1 MGITLSPRGA
11 SPSSPSN
18 LSPLRSPLEDVTRHL
33 QTFYIN
39 SPRPLTRDTKKA
51 ARAGNQATALGGLQP
66 KSLLQAKP
74 LALLLSKAPPA
85 AHRGV
90 PFTAKKAGSPRPT
103 ETTNNN
109 RTPKTT
115 RQSTKTNITPEPTTP
130 DLKTVVHTTPRTDPS
145 AKPAA
150 PASATTPTAR
160 TSRIPVFAARPRV

>member
-1 MGITLSPRGA
+1 MG
-11 SPSSPSN
+11 
-18 LSPLRSPLEDVTRHL
+18 
-33 QTFYIN
+33 
-39 SPRPLTRDTKKA
+39 
-51 ARAGNQATALGGLQP
+51 
-66 KSLLQAKP
+66 
-74 LALLLSKAPPA
+74 
-85 AHRGV
+85 

-115 RQSTKTNITPEPTTP
+115 RQSTKTNITPERTTPGRTTPDPTTPEPTTP